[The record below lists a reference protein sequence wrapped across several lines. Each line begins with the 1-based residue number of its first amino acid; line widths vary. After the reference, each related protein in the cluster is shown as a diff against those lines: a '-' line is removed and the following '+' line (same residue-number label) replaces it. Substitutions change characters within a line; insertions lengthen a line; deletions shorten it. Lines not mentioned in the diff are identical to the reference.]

1 VFHVKLN
8 TPSMVNGSQS
18 RDLLLAYAHLLRT
31 RAVPLGLIG
40 ADDRNRIWDRH
51 IEDSLRGVPCI
62 PDAAR
67 SIADIGSGAG
77 LPGVPLAIALPDRG
91 FVLLENRQRRA
102 AFLELAVEELG
113 LGNVRVDAGPA
124 EAARLQADLC
134 LARALARPVAAWS
147 LAARLL
153 GSDGSLLYWAGR
165 TWGEQD
171 VADLAASGVVAEIQV
186 RGTFQWQGP
195 LVMMRARRMSA
206 ADEPGA

>member
-1 VFHVKLN
+1 MPKMKSHKAAQKRLGV
-8 TPSMVNGSQS
+8 TGSGKVYRVRAWRGHHLEIKSS
-18 RDLLLAYAHLLRT
+18 RRTRRYAGPGATDDENNAKLLREL
-31 RAVPLGLIG
+31 A
-40 ADDRNRIWDRH
+40 
-51 IEDSLRGVPCI
+51 GVP
-62 PDAAR
+62 AGQRGAR
-67 SIADIGSGAG
+67 Y
-77 LPGVPLAIALPDRG
+77 VCVLAIALPDRG

-171 VADLAASGVVAEIQV
+171 VADLAASGVVAEIRV